1 MDIKVVKRNGK
12 IETFDPEKIIRV
24 LKAAGLDQVEAEKLT
39 AKIINW
45 LNERAKSQVT
55 SLQIRD
61 RVIIEIQKVD
71 RAAAERFISYEKY
84 KDKNY
89 DFIKS

>member
-12 IETFDPEKIIRV
+12 IEIFDPEKIIKV
-24 LKAAGLDQVEAEKLT
+24 LKAAGLDQVGAEKLT

-45 LNERAKSQVT
+45 LNERGKPQVT

-89 DFIKS
+89 EVNY

>member
-1 MDIKVVKRNGK
+1 M
-12 IETFDPEKIIRV
+12 IEIFDSGKIIRV

-71 RAAAERFISYEKY
+71 RAAAKRFISYEKY